1 MFAPRIR
8 VRRDPWRLAQVIV
21 ALLVWLLLPTRLGAE
36 GVVHLLYFYDP
47 NCDAC
52 EEVHREVL
60 EPLLAEYGDRVIVEE
75 RSIAE
80 TANFDL
86 LLSLEEQYEV
96 VAGSIPEVFI
106 GQEVLVG
113 PFEIGEK
120 LRERIEYY
128 LEQGGVA
135 FPAMATPAIPT
146 LAISPTATP
155 MAECDECGPLHQAE
169 REARATRVA
178 SAKPTAQATVAPAI
192 HAAFFYQPGCDEC
205 DRSER
210 DLQYIQGKYPQFV
223 IHRFDVKDQAVLNQ
237 YLCNRAGVPDD
248 EHLTAPAL
256 FVGDGYLTGDRIRG
270 AAIEALI
277 KPYVPSGAAEPWAG
291 WEIEQDTSEE
301 AILERFRSFG
311 LLTVVGAGLLDGVN
325 PCAFATM
332 IFLISYLSVRKREGA
347 ELLATGAAFTSG
359 VFLTYLGVGFG
370 FLRFLSS
377 LSFLAII
384 GKWVYGVTLLLCL
397 ALAWGS
403 FFDYRKA
410 KEGRLSDMS
419 LKLPDSLRGW
429 IRTLIREGSSARRF
443 VLSSFAMGFAVS
455 IVELACTGQVYLPT
469 IIFVLGVPEWR
480 AQASVALLLYNIMF
494 ILPLIGVFLLVYFG
508 TTSQQLIDWMM
519 RHTASV
525 KLGTTVL
532 FLLLAGWLGYS
543 VVTS

>member
-1 MFAPRIR
+1 MLVPKTHLRCDPRQ
-8 VRRDPWRLAQVIV
+8 LAQVIV
-21 ALLVWLLLPTRLGAE
+21 ALLVWLLLPMSINAE
-36 GVVHLLYFYDP
+36 GFVHLLYFYDP
-47 NCDAC
+47 NCGAC
-52 EEVHREVL
+52 EEVHHEVL

-75 RSIAE
+75 RNIAE
-80 TANFDL
+80 KENFEL
-86 LLSLEEQYEV
+86 LLSLEEQYKV

-106 GQEVLVG
+106 GQTVLVG
-113 PFEIGEK
+113 PYEIGES
-120 LRERIEYY
+120 LIERIEYY
-128 LEQGGVA
+128 LEEGGVELPTIP
-135 FPAMATPAIPT
+135 PAVVSALVTP
-146 LAISPTATP
+146 S
-155 MAECDECGPLHQAE
+155 AECDECGPLHEAE
-169 REARATRVA
+169 RRARATRQA
-178 SAKPTAQATVAPAI
+178 ISKPSAQDTPIPAI

-205 DRSER
+205 DRSEH
-210 DLQYIQGKYPQFV
+210 DLQYVQGKYLQLV
-223 IHRFDVKDQAVLNQ
+223 IHRFDVKDQTVLNQ
-237 YLCNRAGVPDD
+237 YLCNRAGVPND

-270 AAIEALI
+270 PAIEALI
-277 KPYVPSGAAEPWAG
+277 GPYLSSGVAEAWTG
-291 WEIEQDTSEE
+291 WETAQETSEE

-332 IFLISYLSVRKREGA
+332 IFLISYLSVRKRKGA

-359 VFLTYLGVGFG
+359 VFLTYLGVGVG
-370 FLRFLSS
+370 LLRFLSS

-419 LKLPDSLRGW
+419 LKLPDRLRGW
-429 IRTLIREGSSARRF
+429 IRTLIREGTSARRY
-443 VLSSFAMGFAVS
+443 VLSSFLIGFAVS

-480 AQASVALLLYNIMF
+480 AQASAALVLYNVMF

-508 TTSQQLIDWMM
+508 TTSQQLIDWMT
-519 RHTASV
+519 RRAAGV
-525 KLGTTVL
+525 KLGTSVL

>member
-1 MFAPRIR
+1 
-8 VRRDPWRLAQVIV
+8 
-21 ALLVWLLLPTRLGAE
+21 
-36 GVVHLLYFYDP
+36 
-47 NCDAC
+47 
-52 EEVHREVL
+52 
-60 EPLLAEYGDRVIVEE
+60 
-75 RSIAE
+75 
-80 TANFDL
+80 
-86 LLSLEEQYEV
+86 
-96 VAGSIPEVFI
+96 
-106 GQEVLVG
+106 
-113 PFEIGEK
+113 
-120 LRERIEYY
+120 
-128 LEQGGVA
+128 
-135 FPAMATPAIPT
+135 
-146 LAISPTATP
+146 
-155 MAECDECGPLHQAE
+155 
-169 REARATRVA
+169 
-178 SAKPTAQATVAPAI
+178 
-192 HAAFFYQPGCDEC
+192 
-205 DRSER
+205 
-210 DLQYIQGKYPQFV
+210 
-223 IHRFDVKDQAVLNQ
+223 
-237 YLCNRAGVPDD
+237 VPDD

-270 AAIEALI
+270 PAIEALI
-277 KPYVPSGAAEPWAG
+277 GPYLSSGVAEAWTG
-291 WEIEQDTSEE
+291 WETEQDTSEG

-419 LKLPDSLRGW
+419 LKLPDRLRGW

-480 AQASVALLLYNIMF
+480 AQASVALVLYNIMF

-508 TTSQQLIDWMM
+508 TTSRQLSDWGIDDRYRSLLPMDCLNYLLRGRQLMISRNSWVAK
-519 RHTASV
+519 TVILCLSVWVLAGCSPASESAAQPTESVPGASV
-525 KLGTTVL
+525 EMPVPNVPLPPATPTVVASPAENPTVIPTATPTAPKPTTVVVPEKAVSL
-532 FLLLAGWLGYS
+532 TILHTNDSRGY
-543 VVTS
+543 VDLCG

>member
-1 MFAPRIR
+1 MLVPRTH
-8 VRRDPWRLAQVIV
+8 VRRDPRQLTQVIV
-21 ALLVWLLLPTRLGAE
+21 ALLVWLLLPTRLRAE
-36 GVVHLLYFYDP
+36 GLVHLMYFYDP
-47 NCDAC
+47 ECGAC
-52 EEVHREVL
+52 EEVHREIL

-75 RSIAE
+75 RNIQE
-80 TANFDL
+80 KENFEL
-86 LLSLEEQYEV
+86 LLTLEEQYEV
-96 VAGSIPEVFI
+96 MAGSIPEVFI
-106 GQEVLVG
+106 GQFVLVG
-113 PFEIGEK
+113 PYEIGES
-120 LRERIEYY
+120 LIDRIEYY
-128 LEQGGVA
+128 IEEGGVELPTIL
-135 FPAMATPAIPT
+135 PAVVSA
-146 LAISPTATP
+146 SVTP
-155 MAECDECGPLHQAE
+155 MAECDECGSLHEYE
-169 REARATRVA
+169 RVARATRQA
-178 SAKPTAQATVAPAI
+178 SSSPSVQGTPIPAI
-192 HAAFFYQPGCDEC
+192 HAAFFFQPGCDEC

-210 DLQYIQGKYPQFV
+210 DLQYIQEKYPQLV
-223 IHRFDVKDQAVLNQ
+223 VHRFDVKDQAVLNQ
-237 YLCNRAGVPDD
+237 YLCNRAGVPEDKQ
-248 EHLTAPAL
+248 LTAPAL
-256 FVGDGYLTGDRIRG
+256 FVGDGYLTGERIRG
-270 AAIEALI
+270 PAIEALI
-277 KPYVPSGAAEPWAG
+277 GPYISSGVAEAWTG
-291 WEIEQDTSEE
+291 WETEQETSEE

-311 LLTVVGAGLLDGVN
+311 LLTVVGAGLLDGIN

-377 LSFLAII
+377 LPFLAII
-384 GKWVYGVTLLLCL
+384 GKWVYGITFLLCL

-429 IRTLIREGSSARRF
+429 IRTLIREGSSAKRF
-443 VLSSFAMGFAVS
+443 VLSSFVMGFAVS

-480 AQASVALLLYNIMF
+480 DQAIVALLLYNIMF
-494 ILPLIGVFLLVYFG
+494 ILPLIGVFLLAYFG

-519 RHTASV
+519 RHTAGV